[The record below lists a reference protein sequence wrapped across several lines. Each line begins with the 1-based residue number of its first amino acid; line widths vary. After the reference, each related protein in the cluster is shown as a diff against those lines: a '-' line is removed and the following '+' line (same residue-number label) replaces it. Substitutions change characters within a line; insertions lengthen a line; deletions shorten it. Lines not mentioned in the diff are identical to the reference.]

1 MNKAIFLGF
10 LAMGMSLSS
19 LNYADTQAQVGAGF
33 HGSNITESS
42 NDYDVDFSS
51 PVFSARVLPSNHFAI
66 ETNYY
71 MAGGGK
77 YTMGSDS
84 GSSSFDTS
92 GLELNLL
99 LGTNMVDEGAYAYAG
114 VGYFS
119 EMWKSNSSGNKYDAS
134 GLQAPV
140 GVGYNFG
147 NFSIDLQ
154 YVYRNP
160 DAYDGQVFS
169 SGSDV
174 EASVYQLRLFSNL

>member
-1 MNKAIFLGF
+1 MKKIVFFGALVTGISVPGF
-10 LAMGMSLSS
+10 S
-19 LNYADTQAQVGAGF
+19 YADTHSQVGAGY

-42 NDYDVDFSS
+42 TNYDVDFSS
-51 PVFSARVLPSNHFAI
+51 PVFSARVLPSIHFAI

-77 YTMGSDS
+77 YTLGSDS

-99 LGTNMVDEGAYAYAG
+99 FGTNMVDQGAYAYAG

-119 EMWKSNSSGNKYDAS
+119 ETWKSNSSSNKYNAS

-147 NFSIDLQ
+147 NFSVDLQ

-160 DAYDGQVFS
+160 DAYVGQVFS
-169 SGSDV
+169 NGSDV
-174 EASVYQLRLFSNL
+174 DASVYQLRFFSNL